1 MEPSPAQ
8 RAARDRIAAQLAQA
22 GFALPGTLT
31 VRAYACGKPGCRC
44 HADPPRL
51 HGPYAE
57 WTRKIGGKTITRRLT
72 PRQLAEY
79 QPLFDNAKKL
89 RTLLSELQDLTLQII
104 ETGTTR
110 EPSTPAEPEPAAP
123 ENVGEARLTCGQPSS
138 QTPFAQVNP
147 KREDH
152 STGINL
158 QGQVRSSLDSSHP
171 TRRMGAVAV
180 LGGIWEIAFCASP
193 SGGTSGAGHGQ
204 RLQCRAG
211 RGRAPCRRRV
221 FEHLGSAPGST
232 PLRGGRSGRGHGPD
246 GGAVQTGHRPADR
259 GLQLAE
265 QRPGHFSSFWP
276 ADGIWAKTMRSVGR
290 GAQPPRLLLGR
301 SP

>member
-79 QPLFDNAKKL
+79 QPLFDNAKQL
-89 RTLLSELQDLTLQII
+89 RTLLSDLQDLTLQII
-104 ETGTTR
+104 ETGSTR
-110 EPSTPAEPEPAAP
+110 EPSTPAEPEPPAP
-123 ENVGEARLTCGQPSS
+123 ENVGETRLTCGQPSS
-138 QTPFAQVNP
+138 QTPFAQVSS

-152 STGINL
+152 TICGS
-158 QGQVRSSLDSSHP
+158 V
-171 TRRMGAVAV
+171 
-180 LGGIWEIAFCASP
+180 P
-193 SGGTSGAGHGQ
+193 SALTSANTY
-204 RLQCRAG
+204 LALSC
-211 RGRAPCRRRV
+211 PW
-221 FEHLGSAPGST
+221 
-232 PLRGGRSGRGHGPD
+232 PLC
-246 GGAVQTGHRPADR
+246 DR
-259 GLQLAE
+259 GCPFVTVVRHPLSHVDRTPRPVAALMVFKSMGDSLAATASNWT
-265 QRPGHFSSFWP
+265 FSMSVLDLIQDHP
-276 ADGIWAKTMRSVGR
+276 AHI
-290 GAQPPRLLLGR
+290 P
-301 SP
+301 